1 MIDEIGDQRRQEMA
15 AAIKTFMDENFLVVA
30 GDDLGF
36 VEWLVASGTIHLS
49 LVYNTGSFQLNSFMN
64 QSTTGVRLY
73 VGNLPY
79 SMRAEDLFKMFAE
92 FGKVMDV
99 VVMMEPGDAGRSKG
113 FGFVTMEN
121 QAEADKAV
129 KAINGKDLLGRALVC
144 NVAKPREP
152 RFRF

>member
-1 MIDEIGDQRRQEMA
+1 
-15 AAIKTFMDENFLVVA
+15 
-30 GDDLGF
+30 
-36 VEWLVASGTIHLS
+36 
-49 LVYNTGSFQLNSFMN
+49 MN
-64 QSTTGVRLY
+64 NNAGVRLY

-79 SMRAEDLFKMFAE
+79 SMRAEELFKMFADY
-92 FGKVMDV
+92 GKVLDV
-99 VVMMEPGDAGRSKG
+99 VVMTEPNDPSRSKG

-129 KAINGKDLLGRALVC
+129 KVVNGKDILGRALVC